1 MLHELDKNSK
11 LENLE
16 LMRTELLDL
25 FTVSANERRQ
35 GQERNWNRDRS
46 NEDTMLR
53 AVHAYMDVED
63 RIATVQQGQKVRSI
77 SKRSNTS

>member
-1 MLHELDKNSK
+1 MFNELEENSK

-25 FTVSANERRQ
+25 FAVSANERRL

-46 NEDTMLR
+46 NEDMMLR
-53 AVHAYMDVED
+53 TVHAYMDVED
-63 RIATVQQGQKVRSI
+63 KITAAQQGQKVRSI
-77 SKRSNTS
+77 SKRSNAS

>member
-1 MLHELDKNSK
+1 MLYELDKNSK
-11 LENLE
+11 LDNLE

-25 FTVSANERRQ
+25 FAVSANERR
-35 GQERNWNRDRS
+35 RNQDNGWNRDQS

-53 AVHAYMDVED
+53 TIHAYMDVED
-63 RIATVQQGQKVRSI
+63 RITAAQQGQKVRSI